1 MTSVQ
6 PDIDKLLSE
15 MRKRNTTN
23 PRALKELK
31 LRAAPIAAHVDK
43 SQNAA
48 Q

>member
-1 MTSVQ
+1 MASVQ
-6 PDIDKLLSE
+6 PDIEKLLSE

-23 PRALKELK
+23 PRALKQLG
-31 LRAAPIAAHVDK
+31 LRAAPIAAHLDK